1 MEEKKNE
8 FDGMEMREPEE
19 TTQSNTVKEEA
30 AEDIKADAAEE
41 AAGDPIEEELFREV
55 EGVEPPPI
63 PKSVDD
69 AWAEALGVPNN
80 VPPIPNAQPSGN
92 AQYTMHNAQSVRDA
106 GDAPWRRHYSGGQQ
120 LKTENSQLKTD
131 SEPMPSTW
139 LVWSVVCTILC
150 CFIPGVIAIIQSA
163 RVSSRY
169 YAGDIEGAKRA
180 SHNAEIWIIVSFVLG
195 VLSSTLYLPITLAGL
210 F

>member
-1 MEEKKNE
+1 MEEKRIE
-8 FDGMEMREPEE
+8 PDGQEIRQPEE
-19 TTQSNTVKEEA
+19 IDSTNTGSEDSTDDVRNTEA
-30 AEDIKADAAEE
+30 DDIRED
-41 AAGDPIEEELFREV
+41 PVEEELVKEV

-92 AQYTMHNAQSVRDA
+92 AQSSGNAHCTMHNAQSS
-106 GDAPWRRHYSGGQQ
+106 APVKPWMQPVQNSKFPIQNS
-120 LKTENSQLKTD
+120 TE
-131 SEPMPSTW
+131 EPMPSTW

-150 CFIPGVIAIIQSA
+150 CFVPGIVAIIQSS

-169 YAGDIEGAKRA
+169 YQGDIEGAKRA
-180 SHNAEIWIIVSFVLG
+180 SRNAEIWIIISFVLG
-195 VLSSTLYLPITLAGL
+195 VLSNTLYLPLAISG
-210 F
+210 FMQ